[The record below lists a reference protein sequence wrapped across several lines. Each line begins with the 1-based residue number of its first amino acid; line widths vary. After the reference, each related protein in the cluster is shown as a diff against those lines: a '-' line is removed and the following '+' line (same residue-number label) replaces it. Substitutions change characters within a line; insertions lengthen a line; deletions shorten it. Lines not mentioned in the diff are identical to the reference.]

1 MKKNAQKQGSED
13 SKYIKRQNLGPIQ
26 KHGVRIGINEY
37 FCIEILNNINQY
49 TH

>member
-1 MKKNAQKQGSED
+1 MEKNGQKQGSED
-13 SKYIKRQNLGPIQ
+13 SKYGKSQNQRPIQ
-26 KHGVRIGINEY
+26 KHGVRIGINEN

>member
-1 MKKNAQKQGSED
+1 MKKNGQKPGSENP
-13 SKYIKRQNLGPIQ
+13 KYGKSQNPRPLQ
-26 KHGVRIGINEY
+26 KHGVRIERNEN